1 MFRNRIEILP
11 RLPTDGEKTGEEMK
25 EAPKVDPRSGEKL
38 ATTGHK
44 EGGKDGKPWAS
55 EV

>member
-11 RLPTDGEKTGEEMK
+11 RLPIDGEKTGEEMK
-25 EAPKVDPRSGEKL
+25 EAPKVDPRGGGKL
-38 ATTGHK
+38 ATKGHK
-44 EGGKDGKPWAS
+44 KGSKDRKPWAS